1 MGFKQIISLV
11 NLITIAI
18 CSSCS
23 TDDYAAVVGGYG
35 HEVDNVK
42 IAVDSDEN
50 LLVGGSMT
58 KSLASYSSTFFYMFL
73 TNGNCQ
79 VSWRYEFGDFDEGV
93 GAVAFNDDES
103 YAYMLAYTSDTEYV
117 VMMRDPY
124 LTIGST
130 SDGYPM
136 IYEIQSVSS
145 DEYRQLNHAAL
156 IPVPNINYKMIKVD
170 SRKTT
175 II

>member
-18 CSSCS
+18 CSSCN

-79 VSWRYEFGDFDEGV
+79 VAWRYEFGDFEEGV
-93 GAVAFNDDES
+93 GAVAFSDDEN
-103 YAYMLAYTSDTEYV
+103 YAYLLAYTSDTEYIV
-117 VMMRDPY
+117 VMRDPY
-124 LTIGST
+124 LSSST
-130 SDGYPM
+130 TGYPM
-136 IYEIQSVSS
+136 IHEIQSVS
-145 DEYRQLNHAAL
+145 DDAYRQLNHAAL
-156 IPVPNINYKMIKVD
+156 IPVPNINYRVIKVD

>member
-1 MGFKQIISLV
+1 MGFKFIISLF
-11 NLITIAI
+11 NLITIVL

-35 HEVDNVK
+35 HTVDNVK

-79 VSWRYEFGDFDEGV
+79 VSWRYEFSDFDEGV
-93 GAVAFNDDES
+93 GAVAFSYDES
-103 YAYMLAYTSDTEYV
+103 YVYMLAYTSDTEYV
-117 VMMRDPY
+117 VMLRDPY
-124 LTIGST
+124 LTIGT
-130 SDGYPM
+130 GDGYPL

-145 DEYRQLNHAAL
+145 DAYKQLNHAAL
-156 IPVPNINYKMIKVD
+156 IAVPNINYKVIKVD